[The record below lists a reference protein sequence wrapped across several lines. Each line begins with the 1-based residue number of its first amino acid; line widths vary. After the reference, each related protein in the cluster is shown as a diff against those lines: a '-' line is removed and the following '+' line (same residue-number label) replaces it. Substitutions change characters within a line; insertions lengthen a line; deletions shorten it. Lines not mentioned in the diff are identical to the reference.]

1 MLQPKKTKFRKQQK
15 GRMKGNAQ
23 RGHQLAF
30 GSYGIKTL
38 EEELQ
43 LLKDRPVAQVSEGV
57 DYSLICMKADFNDL
71 VARVAGTEKRNLE
84 QDDRLTNNELRIEK
98 LEKMISDPMER
109 IMALEQ
115 AVANLNLELNNRP
128 TV

>member
-1 MLQPKKTKFRKQQK
+1 MDALKKYNKLQEKYREQ
-15 GRMKGNAQ
+15 
-23 RGHQLAF
+23 
-30 GSYGIKTL
+30 
-38 EEELQ
+38 
-43 LLKDRPVAQVSEGV
+43 D
-57 DYSLICMKADFNDL
+57 KADFNDL
-71 VARVAGTEKRNLE
+71 VARVEATEKRNHE

>member
-1 MLQPKKTKFRKQQK
+1 MKT
-15 GRMKGNAQ
+15 
-23 RGHQLAF
+23 
-30 GSYGIKTL
+30 
-38 EEELQ
+38 
-43 LLKDRPVAQVSEGV
+43 
-57 DYSLICMKADFNDL
+57 DFNDL
-71 VARVAGTEKRNLE
+71 VERVRLTEKRNIE

-115 AVANLNLELNNRP
+115 AMANVHLELNNRV